1 MLINR
6 EIIANSYLHGSGVEI
21 GALHNPLR
29 VPNNAQVKYIDRMDK
44 KELYEQYPEL
54 IDLPL
59 VDIDIIDDGE
69 HLKVIGTN
77 QLDFII
83 ANHFLEHCEN
93 PILTLI
99 NFHRALKNSGIVY
112 LAIPN
117 KDLTF
122 DKNRNRTTLEH
133 LIKDFEIGPVLS
145 RFEHYIEWAKFVD
158 PIFGRSF
165 SPKEEKERAQ
175 SLMDQRYS
183 IHFHVWVSE
192 DIIDLMS
199 YINKKMNINLKI
211 IFLSEIN
218 DEMIFILQKK

>member
-99 NFHRALKNSGIVY
+99 NFHRVLKNSGIVY

-145 RFEHYIEWAKFVD
+145 RFEHYIEWAKIVV